1 MEKLTY
7 DQVIEKSNIKKYILE
22 NYPVASSSKMKRS
35 LDNFS
40 YNELLQLKNMIDK
53 IFFIISP

>member
-53 IFFIISP
+53 NK